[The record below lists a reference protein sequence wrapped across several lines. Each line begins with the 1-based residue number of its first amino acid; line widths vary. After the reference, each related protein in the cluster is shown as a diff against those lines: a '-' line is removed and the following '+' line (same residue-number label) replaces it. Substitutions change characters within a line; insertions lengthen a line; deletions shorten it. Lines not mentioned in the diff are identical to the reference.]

1 MKDITVLEM
10 QKQELEEVKY
20 RLKKE
25 QRDLTIRKFL
35 KNIFSDNAKNEKR
48 FGIFHANRWQI

>member
-35 KNIFSDNAKNEKR
+35 KNKLAVIGSLLVLPALV
-48 FGIFHANRWQI
+48 ILL